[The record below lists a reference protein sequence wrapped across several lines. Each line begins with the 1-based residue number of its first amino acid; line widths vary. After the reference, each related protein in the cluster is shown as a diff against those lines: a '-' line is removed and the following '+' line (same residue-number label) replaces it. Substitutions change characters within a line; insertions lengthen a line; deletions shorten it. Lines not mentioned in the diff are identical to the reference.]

1 MQALEIMQVQMLLT
15 ELFLQHYLDF
25 LQHYVDYLDSE
36 NHMKFHYELYS
47 PRKTTKSPQQVYL
60 KHLMKKN
67 TVKAYAEL

>member
-15 ELFLQHYLDF
+15 ELFLQHYLD
-25 LQHYVDYLDSE
+25 SE

-47 PRKTTKSPQQVYL
+47 LRKTTKSPQQVYL